1 MFTFPLPLFCFM
13 LLLFSTATT
22 TTAQP
27 YKPTDYFL
35 LNCGGATTTSDRKW
49 DTDERSKFLPSTTS
63 FTSTLNNRNPSVPE
77 IPYSTAR
84 IFNTSSFT
92 YTFPVT
98 NGPKFLRLYFYPA
111 TYSGYQANQSF
122 FSVSSNGYT
131 LLSNFSAFLTA
142 SYLATKLVG
151 SPPVPNFI
159 KEYLIYVSDTQSL
172 NVTFTP
178 SPNSY
183 AFINGI
189 EIVSLP
195 ENLYYKSK
203 KMKYVGQTSGP
214 MITEDT
220 GLENIYRLNVGGSQI
235 SPKND
240 TGMYRSWDQD
250 DRYLFPVTALGKTPV
265 YQSPIIYTADTPNY
279 TAPELVYATQR
290 SMGQLSELY
299 NLTWLLEVDSGFY
312 YMLRLHFCSIIQGYT
327 RPGSAA
333 FKIFINNQT
342 AEEHVDLFY
351 WTQGTGFPVFRDYVV
366 FVYDFDGSGG
376 KQDIWLAMAPKLDA
390 RPLYSD
396 AFLNGLEVFK
406 LSMKGN
412 LAGTNPEL
420 RPTPPPPPPPSPS
433 REKRTPPYAAKIGG
447 IGGALV
453 LMLSVLGFI
462 FFRRVKG
469 SRDKSSDEQKSKDS
483 GLPSGRCRRF
493 TIQEV
498 KDATREFD
506 ESRVI
511 GRGGFGMVYIGYI
524 DNDTTAVAIKRLNA
538 FSKQGFHE
546 FQTEIG
552 LLSKL
557 RHVQLVSLIGYCDDE
572 GEMVLVYDYMS
583 NGTLQDHLYKGRN
596 AHLPWKRRLEICI
609 GAAKGLHYL
618 HTGANRAI
626 IHRDVKSTN
635 ILLDENFVAKVADF
649 GLSKLGPKEKGVD
662 YVNTVVKGTLGYL
675 DPEYYKYQ
683 QLTEKSDV
691 YSFGAVLLEVLC
703 SRPVIIN
710 RGVPDEEMNLAEW
723 GRKNYGK
730 GTLHE
735 IVDKRISDEIA
746 PNCLMKFGEV
756 ANSCLRMKGSKR
768 PKMDEVVW
776 RLEFALQLQEAVE
789 KMDGEVSGD
798 MKRGSGMLGNQEFMF
813 PVKEEDV
820 SVVEEYEYN
829 YELEGTSTGVGIQH
843 GLTSTDG
850 SSHEVFVSET
860 VLPR

>member
-1 MFTFPLPLFCFM
+1 MFTYHLPLLSF
-13 LLLFSTATT
+13 LLLLSTATT
-22 TTAQP
+22 TTAQT

-35 LNCGGATTTSDRKW
+35 LNCGGASVTSNDQRKW
-49 DTDERSKFLPSTTS
+49 DTDERSKFIPSTTS
-63 FTSTLNNRNPSVPE
+63 FTSTTNNHQPSTPE
-77 IPYSTAR
+77 IPYYTAR
-84 IFNTSSFT
+84 LFNTSSFT

-111 TYSGYQANQSF
+111 TYSGHQANQSY

-142 SYLATKLVG
+142 SYQGTNLVG

-159 KEYLIYVSDTQSL
+159 KEFIIYVNDTQSL

-203 KMKYVGQTSGP
+203 KMKWIGLRSGP
-214 MITEDT
+214 MIEEDV
-220 GLENIYRLNVGGSQI
+220 GLENVYRLNVGGSQI
-235 SPKND
+235 LPTAD
-240 TGMYRSWDQD
+240 TGMYRLWDQD
-250 DRYLFPVTALGKTPV
+250 YQYLLSAPGVTQV
-265 YQSPIIYTADTPNY
+265 YKNPINYTAETPNY
-279 TAPELVYATQR
+279 TAPEVVYATQR
-290 SMGQLSELY
+290 SMGNLSEYY
-299 NLTWLLEVDSGFY
+299 NLTWLLPVDSGFY
-312 YMLRLHFCSIIQGYT
+312 YMLRLHFCSIIPDYT
-327 RPGSAA
+327 RKYGVI

-342 AEEHVDLFY
+342 AEQYADLFY
-351 WTQGTGFPVFRDYVV
+351 WTQGTGFPVFKDYVV
-366 FVYDFDGSGG
+366 YMYDSDGSGR
-376 KQDIWLAMAPKLDA
+376 KQDLWLAMTPNLEDTED
-390 RPLYSD
+390 YND

-406 LSMKGN
+406 LSMN
-412 LAGTNPEL
+412 RSLAGPNPEL
-420 RPTPPPPPPPSPS
+420 QPTPPSPPPPPSPTGKKKS
-433 REKRTPPYAAKIGG
+433 PPYAAIIGG

-462 FFRRVKG
+462 VFRRVKRSG
-469 SRDKSSDEQKSKDS
+469 DKSDEQKSKDS

-498 KDATREFD
+498 KDATKEFD
-506 ESRVI
+506 ETRVI

-538 FSKQGFHE
+538 LSKQGFRE

-557 RHVQLVSLIGYCDDE
+557 RHVQLVSLIGYCDEE

-583 NGTLQDHLYKGRN
+583 NGTLQDHLYKGKKP
-596 AHLPWKRRLEICI
+596 HLPWKRRLEICI

-662 YVNTVVKGTLGYL
+662 YVSTAVKGTLGYM

-703 SRPVIIN
+703 SRPAVIN
-710 RGVPDEEMNLAEW
+710 KGVPDEEMNLAEW

-735 IVDKRISDEIA
+735 IVDKRIRDEIA

-776 RLEFALQLQEAVE
+776 RLEFALQLQEAAE
-789 KMDGEVSGD
+789 KIDGEVSGD
-798 MKRGSGMLGNQEFMF
+798 MKGGSGMSGNQEFMF

>member
-1 MFTFPLPLFCFM
+1 MFGSIKTFIM
-13 LLLFSTATT
+13 
-22 TTAQP
+22 
-27 YKPTDYFL
+27 
-35 LNCGGATTTSDRKW
+35 
-49 DTDERSKFLPSTTS
+49 E
-63 FTSTLNNRNPSVPE
+63 
-77 IPYSTAR
+77 
-84 IFNTSSFT
+84 
-92 YTFPVT
+92 
-98 NGPKFLRLYFYPA
+98 
-111 TYSGYQANQSF
+111 F
-122 FSVSSNGYT
+122 F
-131 LLSNFSAFLTA
+131 
-142 SYLATKLVG
+142 
-151 SPPVPNFI
+151 
-159 KEYLIYVSDTQSL
+159 
-172 NVTFTP
+172 
-178 SPNSY
+178 
-183 AFINGI
+183 
-189 EIVSLP
+189 
-195 ENLYYKSK
+195 
-203 KMKYVGQTSGP
+203 
-214 MITEDT
+214 
-220 GLENIYRLNVGGSQI
+220 
-235 SPKND
+235 
-240 TGMYRSWDQD
+240 D
-250 DRYLFPVTALGKTPV
+250 DRYASVTETAATVAVAAAGAWTSRSFK
-265 YQSPIIYTADTPNY
+265 YQ
-279 TAPELVYATQR
+279 
-290 SMGQLSELY
+290 
-299 NLTWLLEVDSGFY
+299 
-312 YMLRLHFCSIIQGYT
+312 
-327 RPGSAA
+327 
-333 FKIFINNQT
+333 
-342 AEEHVDLFY
+342 
-351 WTQGTGFPVFRDYVV
+351 
-366 FVYDFDGSGG
+366 DFDNTKPPTFDGVQDPIVVMRWLSDVEGCFFTCSCPADQKVSLFNGS
-376 KQDIWLAMAPKLDA
+376 
-390 RPLYSD
+390 
-396 AFLNGLEVFK
+396 
-406 LSMKGN
+406 
-412 LAGTNPEL
+412 LAGPNPEL
-420 RPTPPPPPPPSPS
+420 QPTPPSPPPPSPTG
-433 REKRTPPYAAKIGG
+433 KKKTPPYAAIIGG

-462 FFRRVKG
+462 VFRQVKHSG
-469 SRDKSSDEQKSKDS
+469 DKSDEQKSKDF

-546 FQTEIG
+546 FQTEIR